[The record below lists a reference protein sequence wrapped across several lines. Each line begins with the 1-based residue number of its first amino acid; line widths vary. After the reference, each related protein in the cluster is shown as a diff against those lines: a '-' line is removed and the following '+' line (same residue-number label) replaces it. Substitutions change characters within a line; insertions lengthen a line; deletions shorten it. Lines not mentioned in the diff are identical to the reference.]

1 LLLEPVAL
9 LAGMLLFVV
18 SLHQVV
24 DGSSENKNDNTKDNI
39 GMVKP
44 LINSYNWYPTL
55 KSGAPLKRLP

>member
-18 SLHQVV
+18 SPHQVV

-39 GMVKP
+39 GMVEP
-44 LINSYNWYPTL
+44 LINSYNWNPAL
-55 KSGAPLKRLP
+55 KSGTPLKSLP